1 MKEEQISIIVPVYNV
16 EQYLEKCVTSLQNQ
30 TYKLLQI
37 ILVDDGSTDRSGE
50 ICDSLAQ
57 TDSRIQVIHKENG
70 GSSSARN
77 VGIAHATG
85 EYLGFVDSDDYV
97 EPTMYEE
104 LYGAVTEFQ
113 VLCAQVGRDEISTK
127 GEKLPDICI
136 PPECPQILSAKTVLK
151 ELLLHRGDCSFCTK
165 LFHRSIFEE
174 TKPNW
179 FPEGALNE
187 DFHFLV
193 TLLPKLEKIVSLPNQ
208 SYHVFYRLGS
218 NSRKESREVFPRV
231 FGDNVVNADWIEEMV
246 SHEYPAFRK
255 IARRFGVFQ
264 RIDYLLHIP
273 IGQMNRDNREYRE
286 VVGYLRK
293 HCLSGLL
300 NPYLTLKNKL
310 YLLLFVTAPKGVRR
324 IHKRIRRL

>member
-16 EQYLEKCVTSLQNQ
+16 EQYLEKCVATLQNQ

-37 ILVDDGSTDRSGE
+37 ILVNDGSTDRSGE
-50 ICDSLAQ
+50 ICDRLAQ

-77 VGIAHATG
+77 VGIAQATG

-104 LYGAVTEFQ
+104 LYRAVKEHK
-113 VLCAQVGRDEISTK
+113 VLCAQVGRDEISPQ
-127 GEKLPDICI
+127 GEKMPDICI
-136 PPECPQILSAKTVLK
+136 PPESPRILTSETILK

-165 LFHRSIFEE
+165 LFHRSIFEQ

-193 TLLPKLEKIVSLPNQ
+193 TLLPILEKIVSLPEQ

-218 NSRKESREVFPRV
+218 NSRKENKDIFPRV

-246 SHEYPAFRK
+246 SREYPSFRGV
-255 IARRFGVFQ
+255 ARRFGIYQ

-273 IGQMNRDNREYRE
+273 IGQMTRENREYGE

-293 HCLSGLL
+293 HCLGGLM
-300 NPYLTLKNKL
+300 NPYLTAKNKL
-310 YLLLFVTAPKGVRR
+310 YMLLFVTAPKSVRR
-324 IHKRIRRL
+324 LHKRIRGL